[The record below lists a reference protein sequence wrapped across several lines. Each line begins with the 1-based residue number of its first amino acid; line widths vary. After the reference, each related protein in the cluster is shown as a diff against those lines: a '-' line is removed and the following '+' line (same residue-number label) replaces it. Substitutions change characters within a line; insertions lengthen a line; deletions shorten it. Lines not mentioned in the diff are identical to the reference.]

1 MQKSIGSQNKNSFG
15 LALGALGVV
24 FGDIGTSPLYA
35 LRYCLDGI
43 DVTQSHIF
51 GILSLII
58 WSLILMVSVKY
69 LLFVLRADNNGEGG
83 VLALTSL
90 GFPERRHRAT
100 NQPTDRRTLD
110 TPARRT
116 FILLGLFGA
125 ALLYGDGMLTPAIS
139 VLSAIEGIEVA
150 TPALQAYII
159 PITILLLLGLFGA
172 QRFGTG
178 SIGALFGPIILM
190 WFISI
195 GALGIYGIIQHPDI
209 LAAVNPIHGF
219 EFLFHNGKNGFLVL
233 GSVFLAITGGE
244 ALYADMGHFG
254 KNPIRKAWFFVAL
267 PALILNYFGQG
278 ALLLYEPSAASNPFF
293 YLCPRWGLYPLI
305 VLAAMTTVIAS
316 QAVISGSFSL
326 TRQAVQLGY
335 LPRLV
340 IQHTSSDEIGQ
351 IYVPRIN
358 WILLIGTVWLVL
370 EFRSSD
376 ALAGAYGIAV
386 STTMVITTL
395 LMFTV
400 MRKIW
405 NWNLALA
412 VAVIA
417 FFLVI
422 DLAFFTAN
430 LAKLGHGGW
439 FPLAVGISVFT
450 IMTTWRQGRRLLGE
464 RLQSRTIPI
473 AEFLQKIQ
481 TEPPIRIPG
490 TGVFMSGQGD
500 GTPPALYHNVKHNKV
515 LHERVVIM
523 MVATENV
530 PHVSIEDRIEI
541 QLLGPNFYRITAY
554 YGFKDTPNVP
564 GALRLAK
571 NEGVDVAIDDA
582 TFYLGRETLL
592 PTKRPGMAIWREK
605 LFATL
610 SANAERATAF
620 FKIPPEQVVEIGIQV
635 EL

>member
-1 MQKSIGSQNKNSFG
+1 MEG
-15 LALGALGVV
+15 LE
-24 FGDIGTSPLYA
+24 I
-35 LRYCLDGI
+35 
-43 DVTQSHIF
+43 
-51 GILSLII
+51 
-58 WSLILMVSVKY
+58 
-69 LLFVLRADNNGEGG
+69 
-83 VLALTSL
+83 
-90 GFPERRHRAT
+90 
-100 NQPTDRRTLD
+100 
-110 TPARRT
+110 
-116 FILLGLFGA
+116 
-125 ALLYGDGMLTPAIS
+125 
-139 VLSAIEGIEVA
+139 A
-150 TPALQAYII
+150 TPLFQPYII
-159 PITILLLLGLFGA
+159 PITIAILIGLFLFQSQGTARVGKIFGPVTLLWFVVLALLGIRWIIRQPAVLGA
-172 QRFGTG
+172 
-178 SIGALFGPIILM
+178 I
-190 WFISI
+190 
-195 GALGIYGIIQHPDI
+195 
-209 LAAVNPIHGF
+209 NPWHGV
-219 EFLFHNGKNGFLVL
+219 EFFWTNGWAGFLVL
-233 GSVFLAITGGE
+233 GSVFLVVTGGE

-254 KNPIRKAWFFVAL
+254 KNPIRKAWFFIAL

-278 ALLLYEPSAASNPFF
+278 ALLVYEPSAASNPFF

-316 QAVISGSFSL
+316 QAMISGSFSL

-358 WILLIGTVWLVL
+358 WMLLIGTVWLVL

-400 MRKIW
+400 MRKLW
-405 NWNLALA
+405 NWNLAVA
-412 VAVIA
+412 IAVIA

-439 FPLAVGISVFT
+439 FPIAVGVTFFT

-481 TEPPIRIPG
+481 VEPPIRIPG

-515 LHERVVIM
+515 LHDRVVIM

>member
-1 MQKSIGSQNKNSFG
+1 MQKTIDSQNKNSFG

-35 LRYCLDGI
+35 LRNCLDEI
-43 DVTQSHIF
+43 AVTQNHIF

-58 WSLILMVSVKY
+58 WSLLLMISLKY

-90 GFPERRHRAT
+90 GFPERRQRST
-100 NQPTDRRTLD
+100 NQPSDRRALD
-110 TPARRT
+110 TPTRRT

-150 TPALQAYII
+150 TPALQPYII
-159 PITILLLLGLFGA
+159 PITILLLLGIFGA

-178 SIGALFGPIILM
+178 SIGAVFGPIILI

-195 GALGIYGIIQHPDI
+195 GALGAYGILQHPDI
-209 LAAVNPIHGF
+209 LAAVNPIYGF
-219 EFLFHNGKNGFLVL
+219 DFLLQNGRNGFLVL

-254 KNPIRKAWFFVAL
+254 RNPIRKAWFLIAF

-278 ALLLYEPSAASNPFF
+278 ALLVYEPSATSNPFF

-358 WILLIGTVWLVL
+358 WMLLIGTVWLVL

-400 MRKIW
+400 VRKIW
-405 NWNLALA
+405 NWNLAFA
-412 VAVIA
+412 IAVIA

-439 FPLAVGISVFT
+439 FPLAVGVTFFT

-473 AEFLQKIQ
+473 PEFLQKIQ
-481 TEPPIRIPG
+481 AEPPIRIPG

-500 GTPPALYHNVKHNKV
+500 GTPPALYHNMKHNKV